1 VLLLACDMLIPP
13 CLRVRAGA
21 EVAASPRLAIMVLHF
36 MAKSNKVVPKKR
48 RGRPAT
54 GRDPVTAIRLSKEMR
69 AKVDQWAEE
78 QADEPGRSEA
88 IRRLVEIGLTV
99 KPAVRPSAKA
109 AARAAEL
116 AAKVIDR
123 HIDPKAPTE
132 EREVRKQRLL
142 KGPPVFRD
150 LRKDL
155 AK

>member
-1 VLLLACDMLIPP
+1 VH
-13 CLRVRAGA
+13 LRVLPDQS
-21 EVAASPRLAIMVLHF
+21 AAIDAWI
-36 MAKSNKVVPKKR
+36 KKQNDPDLS
-48 RGRPAT
+48 RP
-54 GRDPVTAIRLSKEMR
+54 
-69 AKVDQWAEE
+69 
-78 QADEPGRSEA
+78 EA

-99 KPAVRPSAKA
+99 KPALRPSAKA

-123 HIDPKAPTE
+123 HIDPKAPIE

-150 LRKDL
+150 SRKDL

>member
-1 VLLLACDMLIPP
+1 MK
-13 CLRVRAGA
+13 
-21 EVAASPRLAIMVLHF
+21 
-36 MAKSNKVVPKKR
+36 KSRTVKQKVI
-48 RGRPAT
+48 GRPRTGITPLMGFRADPAT
-54 GRDPVTAIRLSKEMR
+54 R
-69 AKVDQWAEE
+69 AEIVRWAEK
-78 QADEPGRSEA
+78 QPDMPSLSEA
-88 IRRLVEIGLTV
+88 IRRLVELGLTV
-99 KPAVRPSAKA
+99 KPALRPSAKA

-123 HIDPKAPTE
+123 HIDPKAPIE

>member
-1 VLLLACDMLIPP
+1 MGLAPSAC
-13 CLRVRAGA
+13 A
-21 EVAASPRLAIMVLHF
+21 
-36 MAKSNKVVPKKR
+36 VV
-48 RGRPAT
+48 GRPAVECVRV
-54 GRDPVTAIRLSKEMR
+54 GRLSD
-69 AKVDQWAEE
+69 KVCACYDFKQ
-78 QADEPGRSEA
+78 DDLPGRPEA
-88 IRRLVEIGLTV
+88 IRRLVELGLTV
-99 KPAVRPSAKA
+99 KPALRPNAKA

-123 HIDPKAPTE
+123 HIDPKAPIE